1 MLLFSGFA
9 TTISEIYL
17 NNKQS
22 IIGYHTRLK
31 SKDSPFQYPLITS
44 ETMPNSMKGPLAQK
58 TIELFSRPQKEWTTI
73 DHMIY
78 EHSDYYAIPDE
89 KIHDLRFT
97 SIKESLKHHYNN
109 SRFYHQLCKE
119 YEFSPQDVKTEED
132 FHLVPLLPDTFFKEY
147 PQENPKAVFDWLKKI
162 STVDIGEYNYPGK
175 DLQGFLRWAE
185 TRLEGLVNHS
195 SGTTGHYSIMFRDKV
210 TFQRF
215 YYAAITTLLSIPKK
229 LEDDS
234 HFVYPG
240 SPNTFLTIGK
250 WLGEGGKVF
259 PPERRHFLTERELSM
274 TIARLLSTGYAKSFK
289 EKLILHGLKK
299 AMVKGELKLLNL
311 LETLDK
317 KGEQAIIISP
327 PFQLFSLML
336 KMKQQEITL
345 SLGKTNSIVFTGG
358 GWKIFEDRKVP
369 IDEFASLVEE
379 TLGIP
384 KESYVDVYGM
394 SEMNGLGISCEGGFK
409 HLHPWIYPMI
419 LDDQEGHL
427 DFGKW
432 GRFAFLDPIAH
443 SYPGYIITGD
453 RVKLLKRCPVCNRTG
468 FVLEGDISR
477 MGGAESKGCANLMR
491 GLMAEELSKVQRVE

>member
-1 MLLFSGFA
+1 MS
-9 TTISEIYL
+9 
-17 NNKQS
+17 
-22 IIGYHTRLK
+22 
-31 SKDSPFQYPLITS
+31 
-44 ETMPNSMKGPLAQK
+44 NSMQGPLGQK
-58 TIELFSRPQKEWTTI
+58 TKELFSRPKEEWTSI
-73 DHMIY
+73 DHLIY
-78 EHSDYYAIPDE
+78 EHSNYFAIPDE
-89 KIHDLRFT
+89 KVQHLRFT
-97 SIKESLKHHYNN
+97 SIKESLEHHYRN

-119 YEFSPQDVKTEED
+119 YEFSPKDVTTEED

-147 PQENPKAVFDWLKKI
+147 PKENPQAIYEWLKKI
-162 STVDIGEYNYPGK
+162 STVDIGEYDYKGK

-185 TRLEGLVNHS
+185 QRLEGLVNHS

-210 TFQRF
+210 TFKRF
-215 YYAAITTLLSIPKK
+215 YYAAVTTLLTIPST
-229 LEDDS
+229 LEDTS

-274 TIARLLSTGYAKSFK
+274 TIARLLSTGYAKSMK
-289 EKLILHGLKK
+289 EKLILRSLKK

-311 LETLDK
+311 LETLDD
-317 KGEQAIIISP
+317 KGEQTIIISP

-336 KMKQQEITL
+336 KMKHQGISL
-345 SLGKTNSIVFTGG
+345 SLGKTNSVVFTGG
-358 GWKIFEDRKVP
+358 GWKIFENRKVP
-369 IDEFASLVEE
+369 MEEFAGLAEE

-384 KESYVDVYGM
+384 KESYIDVYGM

-409 HLHPWIYPMI
+409 HLHPWIYPMV

-427 DFGKW
+427 DFGQW

-477 MGGAESKGCANLMR
+477 MRGAESKGCANLMR
-491 GLMAEELSKVQRVE
+491 GLMAEELSKVQRDT